1 MAARRFPAETFPL
14 GEVSAK
20 HMAEAL
26 PAAQAELLLASTE
39 DGISSSVQPYT
50 FDGTTV
56 TPTDRRLR
64 TVVSLT
70 AQVRNA
76 LR

>member
-1 MAARRFPAETFPL
+1 MT
-14 GEVSAK
+14 V
-20 HMAEAL
+20 
-26 PAAQAELLLASTE
+26 QTQLLLASTE
-39 DGISSSVQPYT
+39 DGITSSVQPYT